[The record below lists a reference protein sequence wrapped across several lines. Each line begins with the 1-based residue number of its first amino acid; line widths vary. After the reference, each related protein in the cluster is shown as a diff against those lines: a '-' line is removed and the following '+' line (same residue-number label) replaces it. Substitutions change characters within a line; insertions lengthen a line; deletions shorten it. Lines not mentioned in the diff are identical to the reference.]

1 MEQDGQRNSWNPE
14 EDPRYRGLRG
24 STGGPNMYSPEEMQ
38 RQRLSSNAM
47 VLGIAALGSCLILP
61 VFFPLVLASV
71 AIVLAMISRGG
82 GSSLTDRARL
92 AVLFGVIAIIVH
104 TIVMG
109 VILKQGFQ
117 ILSDPAQYKQ
127 FDNFFRSN
135 YGTSLEEYLQG
146 GFL

>member
-1 MEQDGQRNSWNPE
+1 
-14 EDPRYRGLRG
+14 
-24 STGGPNMYSPEEMQ
+24 MYSPEEMQ

-82 GSSLTDRARL
+82 DSSLTDRARL

-104 TIVMG
+104 TLVIG

-146 GFL
+146 GIL